1 MGWLFPHVRIKEVVV
16 LYVAS
21 LALMVLSQV
30 SIPAQ
35 SMDLHRTDSVLTNY
49 DDAYTRAGQEGKPI
63 LVLFTTQ
70 SQPSEI
76 QDLRSK
82 GLLNDFLVVVA
93 DRSTDAGRRIFSM
106 FNMQSPEGVSVVEKT
121 RQWQFAR
128 YDRKLNSDELAR
140 VAANSRNAAGFPA
153 FDPLAGGVSAYP
165 PPAQGQVAQPG
176 QPAVARP
183 ASCRRRSGRS
193 VPAGNA
199 HAVFPAELPDDVGR
213 RWLRGRQL
221 WRRWSVAA
229 AEAVVA
235 AKRDSLSSNNAKGGS
250 RGPPFGVYRPG

>member
-1 MGWLFPHVRIKEVVV
+1 VGESFRLVRIKEVVV

-21 LALMVLSQV
+21 LALVVLSQV

-35 SMDLHRTDSVLTNY
+35 TTDLNRAGSVLTSY
-49 DDAYTRAGQEGKPI
+49 DDAYNRAGQEGKPI
-63 LVLFTTQ
+63 LVLFTSQ
-70 SQPSEI
+70 SQPNEI

-93 DRSTDAGRRIFSM
+93 DRSTDAGRKIFSM
-106 FNMQSPEGVSVVEKT
+106 FNMQAPEGVSVVEKT

-140 VAANSRNAAGFPA
+140 VANNSRNAAGFPT

-176 QPAVARP
+176 QPAVYGQP
-183 ASCRRRSGRS
+183 AVGG
-193 VPAGNA
+193 VPGAPYQQA
-199 HAVFPAELPDDVGR
+199 MPMQYFQPSFPMMWGGGGGCA
-213 RWLRGRQL
+213 
-221 WRRWSVAA
+221 
-229 AEAVVA
+229 
-235 AKRDSLSSNNAKGGS
+235 GGS
-250 RGPPFGVYRPG
+250 CGGGGCRGGRCR